1 MTYQEL
7 EDQVNQNTEDIASL
21 QDAINEADLVGG
33 IGGLSFPLDPNV
45 QQVLDDNTLSYLQS
59 RTGTATLSGGTVTV
73 NNQLV
78 GSNSI
83 IIISRKTSG
92 GTLGYLYISAQSNGS
107 FTITSSSSSDT
118 STVNYL
124 II

>member
-1 MTYQEL
+1 MNYQEL

-21 QDAINEADLVGG
+21 QDALNEADLVGG
-33 IGGLSFPLDPNV
+33 IGGLSFPLDPDV
-45 QQVLDDNTLSYLQS
+45 QQVLDDNTLAYLQS
-59 RTGTATLSGGTVTV
+59 RTGTVTLSGGTVTV
-73 NNQLV
+73 SNSLV
-78 GSNSI
+78 GPNSI